1 MNEIQKQRLWEA
13 ITESVEKREISG
25 CSLLVQKEN
34 TEEIYLEAGFA
45 DLEEKKPIQRDTIF
59 RLFSM
64 SKPVTAA
71 AMMLLLERGKIDLCD
86 PVSKY
91 LPDFRNQKVFHNGQ
105 LEEVQ
110 REMILMDLLNMTS
123 GLVYNGET
131 EAGRQTAA
139 LFDEVIEGL
148 DEGDGG
154 RITTVEFANRL
165 GELPLAF
172 QPGTAW
178 CYGTSADAAGA
189 VVEMVSGMKFGEF
202 LEKELFEPLEMKDT
216 GFWVPKEK
224 QSRLARVYECREGE
238 PSLLYTGHNL
248 GIRNSMDRRPAF
260 ESGGAGL
267 VSTVDDY
274 LHFAMMLQNGG
285 EYRGRRILGKS
296 TVEFMTR
303 RQLERKQQE
312 YLDEWFGLD
321 GFTYGN
327 FMRIL
332 QKPEKAVTL
341 GSRGEYG
348 WDGWL
353 GCYFANAPQEKQ
365 TILLMT
371 QKKDSGTFALTRKI
385 RNIIYSD

>member
-1 MNEIQKQRLWEA
+1 
-13 ITESVEKREISG
+13 
-25 CSLLVQKEN
+25 
-34 TEEIYLEAGFA
+34 
-45 DLEEKKPIQRDTIF
+45 
-59 RLFSM
+59 
-64 SKPVTAA
+64 
-71 AMMLLLERGKIDLCD
+71 
-86 PVSKY
+86 
-91 LPDFRNQKVFHNGQ
+91 
-105 LEEVQ
+105 
-110 REMILMDLLNMTS
+110 
-123 GLVYNGET
+123 
-131 EAGRQTAA
+131 
-139 LFDEVIEGL
+139 
-148 DEGDGG
+148 
-154 RITTVEFANRL
+154 
-165 GELPLAF
+165 
-172 QPGTAW
+172 
-178 CYGTSADAAGA
+178 
-189 VVEMVSGMKFGEF
+189 
-202 LEKELFEPLEMKDT
+202 
-216 GFWVPKEK
+216 
-224 QSRLARVYECREGE
+224 
-238 PSLLYTGHNL
+238 
-248 GIRNSMDRRPAF
+248 MDRRPAF

-321 GFTYGN
+321 GFTDGN